1 MKKSIYHHI
10 REAYPIDAPTLEQVI
25 AVILEHAPSI
35 SSPDLTFEELATNIY
50 QNYYDTTKI

>member
-10 REAYPIDAPTLEQVI
+10 REAYPIDAPTLEQVT

-35 SSPDLTFEELATNIY
+35 SSPDLTFEELSINIY
-50 QNYYDTTKI
+50 QNFIAWKQ